1 MTTRP
6 DRIGRHAILDRL
18 DGPAGRELY
27 AAENAVGEAGVV
39 VWLRRGLDTLTA
51 EAWLQAAGRAALV
64 HHPALIDVVDSGRHG
79 DSAFVALERWT
90 GRTLGETMARR
101 AAWPLRSRARCAGQL
116 CKALTAVH
124 RAGLVH
130 GDIDP
135 AAVYVEAAERV
146 KLTPPGLSID
156 DRVVGETADDLR
168 YRCPEELEGHPLD
181 RQSDVYL
188 LGAVLYLLLA
198 GRDPFTGPSP
208 DAVRFEILRDPPA
221 PLAGRNATVSPL
233 DEVLRR
239 AMAKTPE
246 ARYADAE
253 AMAADLLPA
262 LEPLQAPAE
271 QPVAAPQVRGPSARP
286 MPPGPTPVVVGHP
299 SAAEPLPVEPAA
311 TSPSLALD
319 ENVQFTVYRPKV
331 LVPGRWQTML
341 AFAHLAERRDDAPP
355 DEPDPVQEV
364 AAQAAAL
371 LADVGEYRQHTEDSL
386 QAVPREGELTFVPA
400 AEGVDFNPQSR
411 TFTWAESV
419 HREEFRMRASAA
431 AAGRIVHGRVTV
443 FLGSIVLAEIGMSL
457 RVGGAAVTSPG
468 SPAVDSARP
477 YRRIFA
483 SYSHKDAAIVD
494 EFSAYARALGDRYLR
509 DVIDLR
515 SGERWQPALE
525 GLIRQADVFQ
535 LFWSWNAL
543 ESAFVRQ
550 EWQYALSLR
559 RPRFVRPVYW
569 DEPMPERGD
578 EPPQVLRQ
586 LHFERV
592 RFARASAAAGTPLTD
607 AAVAQPGAGLPP
619 PAPMASPRSG
629 AAPSPPPSAPGPD
642 HPTGSRPVVRP
653 LPAPPPESSGPLR
666 RASWMRTALP
676 ALAAVILAA
685 VFVPYLFLSTSDSP
699 DGSVDLPSVGAP
711 AEAPPPPPPTV
722 DSSRPAPTLGSPT
735 PPSAAESL
743 DIGGRWTD
751 AEGSVFELTQD
762 ESIVRLTGTSV
773 QGVAIQGTGTL
784 AGRQLTMPIT
794 MEGLGTGQLALEL
807 SADGRRLEGTIAG
820 PEGSAPVVLER

>member
-39 VWLRRGLDTLTA
+39 VWLRRGLDTLSA

-156 DRVVGETADDLR
+156 DRVVGETAEDLR
-168 YRCPEELEGHPLD
+168 YRCPEELGGHPLD

-198 GRDPFTGPSP
+198 GRGPFTGPSP
-208 DAVRFEILRDPPA
+208 DAVRFEILHDPPA
-221 PLAGRNATVSPL
+221 PLGGRNAAVSPL

-239 AMAKTPE
+239 AMAKTPD

-253 AMAADLLPA
+253 AMAADLLPV
-262 LEPLQAPAE
+262 LEPLQAPAP
-271 QPVAAPQVRGPSARP
+271 QPPAVSQVRGGSRRDDRAADAEPGEARP
-286 MPPGPTPVVVGHP
+286 V
-299 SAAEPLPVEPAA
+299 
-311 TSPSLALD
+311 LALD

-371 LADVGEYRQHTEDSL
+371 LGDVGEYRQHTEDSL

-457 RVGGAAVTSPG
+457 RVGGPSATSPAP
-468 SPAVDSARP
+468 PAVDSARP

-483 SYSHKDAAIVD
+483 SYSHKDGAIVD

-543 ESAFVRQ
+543 ESPFVRQ

-569 DEPMPERGD
+569 DDPLPARGD
-578 EPPQVLRQ
+578 EPPAVLRQ

-592 RFARASAAAGTPLTD
+592 RFARASAAAAGGAL
-607 AAVAQPGAGLPP
+607 AGAEVASPGPAPP
-619 PAPMASPRSG
+619 APAPMA
-629 AAPSPPPSAPGPD
+629 PSPPVTASG
-642 HPTGSRPVVRP
+642 
-653 LPAPPPESSGPLR
+653 PAPPAAPPRPPAAASPAPSASPHSPAPPSAQPTTPPSRSS
-666 RASWMRTALP
+666 WVRTALP

-685 VFVPYLFLSTSDSP
+685 VFVPYLFISTSDSP
-699 DGSVDLPSVGAP
+699 DGAVELPPAGVPAGDSSPAP
-711 AEAPPPPPPTV
+711 PVNTSPPRPGAEAP
-722 DSSRPAPTLGSPT
+722 
-735 PPSAAESL
+735 
-743 DIGGRWTD
+743 DISGRWTD
-751 AEGSVFELTQD
+751 NEGSAFVLTQKG
-762 ESIVRLTGTSV
+762 SMVRLTGVSAE
-773 QGVAIQGTGTL
+773 GVACQGTGTL
-784 AGRQLTMPIT
+784 KQRRLTMQIT
-794 MEGLGTGQLALEL
+794 MAGMVTGQLALEL
-807 SADGRRLEGTIAG
+807 SADDQRLEGTITG
-820 PEGSAPVVLER
+820 PEGSAPVALLR